1 MVTMYSKN
9 LSERLLKARE
19 MSKFTQTEVSKE
31 TGLNRNNISRYETG
45 DREPDVETIGVL
57 AEFYGVSIDWLFGLG
72 TQGTRPN
79 YDHI

>member
-1 MVTMYSKN
+1 MYSKN